1 MDKDKIEV
9 LGARVHNLKNI
20 DVIIPRNSLTVFTGL
35 SGSGKSSLAF
45 DTIYAEGQRRYIET
59 FSAYARNFLGN
70 MERPDVDKITG
81 LSPVIAIEQKTTNK
95 NPRSTVGT
103 TTEIYD
109 YLRLLFARAATAYSY
124 QSGEKMVKY
133 TEEKVVS
140 MILKDYL
147 GKKIF
152 ILAPLVRNRKGHYRE
167 LFESMRRKGYLYIR
181 IDGEIQELTQGMK
194 IDRYKNHNIEVV
206 VDKMKLAARLGE
218 TEDNLSQRLQK
229 TVATAMR
236 QGDGLVMIIDADTGE
251 AKFFS
256 KRLMDPVTGLSYKDP
271 APNIFSFN
279 SPEGGCPSLQ
289 RTWHG
294 QRDRP
299 EEGDSRRQ
307 KVDTRGGDRAA
318 GKIQE
323 SDDILADRSDS
334 VQV

>member
-20 DVIIPRNSLTVFTGL
+20 DVVIPRNSLTVFTGL

-140 MILKDYL
+140 MILNDYL

-194 IDRYKNHNIEVV
+194 TDRYKNHNIEVV
-206 VDKMKLAARLGE
+206 VDKMKLAARLRARRRTTSRNDCKRPWRRRCG
-218 TEDNLSQRLQK
+218 R
-229 TVATAMR
+229 AT
-236 QGDGLVMIIDADTGE
+236 D
-251 AKFFS
+251 
-256 KRLMDPVTGLSYKDP
+256 
-271 APNIFSFN
+271 
-279 SPEGGCPSLQ
+279 
-289 RTWHG
+289 W
-294 QRDRP
+294 
-299 EEGDSRRQ
+299 
-307 KVDTRGGDRAA
+307 
-318 GKIQE
+318 
-323 SDDILADRSDS
+323 
-334 VQV
+334 

>member
-20 DVIIPRNSLTVFTGL
+20 DVVIPRNSLTVFTGL

-194 IDRYKNHNIEVV
+194 TDRYKNHNIEVV

-218 TEDNLSQRLQK
+218 TEDNLSQRRGMDGYGYAPGRRTGDDHRCRHGRGEVFLQAPHGPRDG
-229 TVATAMR
+229 TVV
-236 QGDGLVMIIDADTGE
+236 QGSCAQYLFLQLA
-251 AKFFS
+251 
-256 KRLMDPVTGLSYKDP
+256 RRGLS
-271 APNIFSFN
+271 
-279 SPEGGCPSLQ
+279 SLQ

-294 QRDRP
+294 QRD
-299 EEGDSRRQ
+299 
-307 KVDTRGGDRAA
+307 
-318 GKIQE
+318 
-323 SDDILADRSDS
+323 
-334 VQV
+334 